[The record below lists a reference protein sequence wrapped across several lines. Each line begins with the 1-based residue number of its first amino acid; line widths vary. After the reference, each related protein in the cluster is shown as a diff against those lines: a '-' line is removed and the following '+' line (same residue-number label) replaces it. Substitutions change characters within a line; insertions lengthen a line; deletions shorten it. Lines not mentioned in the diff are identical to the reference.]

1 MLTFSF
7 TGVDGT
13 MTECETLTSG
23 MVGKQVQLLF
33 DESWDSLSKTVVFRA
48 GDVNRVV
55 IDPESDLVTIPEAVL
70 ARPFGKL
77 FVGVYGTDE
86 SGTVIIPTVMAEGP
100 MIRYG
105 ADPIED
111 ETASQLPVWVN
122 LQNQIGDL
130 SLLETEETDSLAD
143 AVNEL
148 HRRETAL
155 ESETEQMQEALSYL
169 GEPMLLETEDKT
181 SLVGAVN
188 EVHQQEAALASQVEQ
203 IQEALSG
210 IGAPAELETEDK
222 TSLVAAVNEVHRD
235 LEEHTAS
242 GMVLT
247 AAAAQ
252 LLIDILSKGTYS
264 ESQEEAIAAL
274 AAAWG
279 ATVPQPEVQPIIY
292 FDFRTGQ
299 LTDQVNGLTAT
310 AASNVTL
317 DSDGA
322 HLTAATSYIMF
333 PAGLDDASLS
343 GHTME
348 VKFGQMALSDT
359 ATTLRLA
366 CSCLG
371 SQPAS
376 SGIMWTSADCW
387 SNKSA
392 NVTEFTDLDMFS
404 GKTLYGKGAA
414 DSNRIDWYC
423 EDQLVCSSEPSMAHT
438 HMSIGSSS
446 SGAYTA
452 TVEYVKIYPTA

>member
-33 DESWDSLSKTVVFRA
+33 DSSWDNLSKTVVFRA
-48 GDVNRVV
+48 ADVNRVV
-55 IDPESDLVTIPEAVL
+55 INPESSLVTIPEAVL

-105 ADPIED
+105 ADPTED
-111 ETASQLPVWVN
+111 ETAKELPVWEN

-130 SLLETEETDSLAD
+130 SALETEQKENLTD
-143 AVNEL
+143 AVNDL
-148 HRRETAL
+148 HRQETAL
-155 ESETEQMQEALSYL
+155 KADVEQLQESVSYL
-169 GEPMLLETEDKT
+169 GEPLTLETQDKT

-188 EVHQQEAALASQVEQ
+188 ELNR
-203 IQEALSG
+203 
-210 IGAPAELETEDK
+210 ELEGHIN
-222 TSLVAAVNEVHRD
+222 S
-235 LEEHTAS
+235 S
-242 GMVLT
+242 MGLT
-247 AAAAQ
+247 AATAQ
-252 LLIDILSKGTYS
+252 LLIDILCKGTYT
-264 ESQEEAIAAL
+264 EPQEEAIAAL

-279 ATVPQPEVQPIIY
+279 ATVPKPEPKPILHW
-292 FDFRTGQ
+292 DFRTGS
-299 LTDQVNGLTAT
+299 LTDQIGGINATTASTVN
-310 AASNVTL
+310 L
-317 DSDGA
+317 DEAGA
-322 HLTAATSYIMF
+322 HLTASNSWILF
-333 PAGLDDASLS
+333 PAGLDGASLS

-348 VKFGQMALSDT
+348 VKFGQMSLNAQAS
-359 ATTLRLA
+359 TLRLV

-376 SGIMWTSADCW
+376 TGIIWTSADCW

-392 NVTEFTDLDMFS
+392 NVTEFTDLHMFS
-404 GKTLYGKGAA
+404 GKTLYAKGAA
-414 DSNRIDWYC
+414 DSTRVDWYC
-423 EDQLVCSSEPSMAHT
+423 EDQLICSTEPSSAHT

-446 SGAYTA
+446 SGAHVA
-452 TVEYVKIYPTA
+452 VVEYVKIYPTV